1 MDMANEEQRTRKR
14 GKRYRKKRNGPAAA
28 FFVALG
34 LLTALAWC
42 LPLRPTVSVK
52 EKRNLEA
59 FPAFSVPALADGTY
73 FNKIGI
79 WFSDTFPGRDAW
91 IGADQRIKALHG
103 AGDVVIYGDVDAGD
117 EIPLA
122 EEIPTPAPTPEATPA
137 AAETPEPTL
146 LPEATP
152 EPTPEPEEEKEDA
165 WGGKVIDEEE
175 LVTIGAVIQIG
186 DSVFPFT
193 SFSKTYS
200 EAYANNINKAAELLK
215 GKARVSSVFVLHS
228 TTLLL
233 PRDYRKSIKCAPE
246 EDVLAYVNG
255 LLREDVIGVDTFG
268 ALLPH
273 NGEYIYY
280 RTDHHWTALGS
291 YYAYADW
298 AKKAGLEPVPLE
310 KYREISY
317 EPFYGSLYYKA
328 NQSGALKPDTVY
340 AYEPPGDV
348 HLYIQL
354 NGSDSRK
361 NRGYEQ
367 TLLPDVRG
375 TDKYLTFL
383 TGDVPLATFINND
396 ITDGSACLIVKNSN
410 GNPFCYYFPQHYQY
424 TYVIDYRKYRHR
436 TLTNFVDYYGVQD
449 VIFCLSSG
457 QAQSAG
463 GNQLLKT
470 LIR

>member
-1 MDMANEEQRTRKR
+1 MENDERRTHRR
-14 GKRYRKKRNGPAAA
+14 GKRFRKKRNGPALP
-28 FFVALG
+28 FFIALG
-34 LLTALAWC
+34 LLTAVAWC
-42 LPLRPTVSVK
+42 LPLRPAVSVK

-59 FPAFSVPALADGTY
+59 FPDFSLRALADGSY
-73 FNKIGI
+73 FNQIGI
-79 WFSDTFPGRDAW
+79 WFSDTFPGRDVW

-103 AGDVVIYGDVDAGD
+103 TSDVVIYGDVDAGD
-117 EIPLA
+117 EIPPA
-122 EEIPTPAPTPEATPA
+122 EEIPTPAPTADTTSAAVEEPRQEEPEQEEPET
-137 AAETPEPTL
+137 TPEP
-146 LPEATP
+146 E
-152 EPTPEPEEEKEDA
+152 PEPEEENV

-200 EAYANNINKAAELLK
+200 EAYAKNINKAAELLE

-228 TTLLL
+228 TSLLL
-233 PRDYRKSIKCAPE
+233 PREYRESIKCAPE
-246 EDVLAYVNG
+246 EDVLEYVNG

-268 ALLPH
+268 SLLPH
-273 NGEYIYY
+273 NSEYIYY

-298 AKKAGLEPVPLE
+298 AKKAGFEPVPLSE
-310 KYREISY
+310 YTEISY

-354 NGSDSRK
+354 SGNDSRN

-436 TLTNFVDYYGVQD
+436 SLSNFVNYYGVSD

-457 QAQSAG
+457 QAQSYG
-463 GNQLLKT
+463 GNELLKG
-470 LIR
+470 LIK

>member
-1 MDMANEEQRTRKR
+1 MPEETR
-14 GKRYRKKRNGPAAA
+14 
-28 FFVALG
+28 
-34 LLTALAWC
+34 
-42 LPLRPTVSVK
+42 
-52 EKRNLEA
+52 E
-59 FPAFSVPALADGTY
+59 
-73 FNKIGI
+73 
-79 WFSDTFPGRDAW
+79 
-91 IGADQRIKALHG
+91 
-103 AGDVVIYGDVDAGD
+103 
-117 EIPLA
+117 
-122 EEIPTPAPTPEATPA
+122 PE
-137 AAETPEPTL
+137 ETPVPT
-146 LPEATP
+146 E
-152 EPTPEPEEEKEDA
+152 EPTPEPEES
-165 WGGKVIDEEE
+165 WGGKVIEDEE
-175 LVTIGAVIQIG
+175 LITIGAVIQIG

-193 SFSKTYS
+193 SFSRTYS
-200 EAYANNINKAAELLK
+200 EAYAENINKAAELLK
-215 GKARVSSVFVLHS
+215 GRARVSSVFVLHS

-233 PRDYRKSIKCAPE
+233 PREYRESIGCKPE
-246 EDVLAYVNG
+246 EDVLEYVNS
-255 LLREDVIGVDTFG
+255 LLREDVIAVDTYG
-268 ALLPH
+268 SLLPH

-280 RTDHHWTALGS
+280 RTDHHWTALGC

-298 AKKAGLEPVPLE
+298 ARKAGFEPVPLE
-310 KYREISY
+310 NYKELSF

-354 NGSDSRK
+354 GNNDSLTA
-361 NRGYEQ
+361 RGYEQ
-367 TLLPDVRG
+367 TLLTNVKG

-424 TYVIDYRKYRHR
+424 TYVIDYRKYSHR
-436 TLTNFVDYYGVQD
+436 TISKFVDYYGVSD

-463 GNQLLKT
+463 GNELLRA